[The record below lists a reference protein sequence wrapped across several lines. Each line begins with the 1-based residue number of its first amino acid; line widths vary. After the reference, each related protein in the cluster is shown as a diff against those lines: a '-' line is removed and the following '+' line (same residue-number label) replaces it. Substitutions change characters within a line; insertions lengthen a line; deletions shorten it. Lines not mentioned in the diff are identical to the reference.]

1 MKYNRI
7 DQLGI
12 VITEN
17 QIEHI
22 EFDVLDKALKN
33 SGIDRDKFSEYFGMQ
48 TCHEGGLYPWDVE
61 PVLERLMSGK
71 LTGTQLY
78 WD

>member
-7 DQLGI
+7 EQLGI

-17 QIEHI
+17 PIEHI

-33 SGIDRDKFSEYFGMQ
+33 NGIDRDKFSEYFGMQ

-61 PVLERLMSGK
+61 SVLERMMSGK